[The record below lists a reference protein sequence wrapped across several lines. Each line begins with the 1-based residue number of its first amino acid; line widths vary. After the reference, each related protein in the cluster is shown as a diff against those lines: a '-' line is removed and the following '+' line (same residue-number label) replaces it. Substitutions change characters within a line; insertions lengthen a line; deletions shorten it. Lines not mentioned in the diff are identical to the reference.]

1 MGQRDNAQ
9 NDYFKDK
16 IRFADACNGI
26 LFHGRE
32 VIRPE
37 ELQEADPAIIYYD
50 EKEQL
55 QKVIPDK
62 VCMWKGMIISILG
75 LETQTNV
82 DYSMV
87 LRNMKT
93 EAISYQKQ
101 WLERE
106 KEYRRS
112 GLLGDGEKFEWSEL
126 GKKSKIVPV
135 IMIVVYFGTDKAWD
149 GARSLCDMLDWDKE
163 LEPYITNYK
172 LNLFD
177 YHEYDDFSFFKTENR
192 LIFETL
198 ACSCSKRK
206 MKTFMIS
213 KIKEYE
219 NLDMTSKM
227 LLCDLIG
234 FKNNLRV
241 KEMIKGGIGMCKAI
255 REWEEEAIEI
265 GKEIGKEEMLDTMIN
280 NLMDSLKVSVQEAKR
295 ILQISESGD
304 IKNPA

>member
-16 IRFADACNGI
+16 IRFADACKGI

-32 VIRPE
+32 VIKPE

-50 EKEQL
+50 DKERL
-55 QKVIPDK
+55 QKIIPDK
-62 VCMWKGMIISILG
+62 ICIWKGIIISILG

-93 EAISYQKQ
+93 EAVSYQKQ

-112 GLLGDGEKFEWSEL
+112 GLLKEGEKFEWSVL
-126 GKKSKIVPV
+126 GKESRIVPV
-135 IMIVVYFGTDKAWD
+135 IMIVIYFGTDKAWD
-149 GARSLCDMLDWDKE
+149 GARTLCDMLDLDEE
-163 LEPYITNYK
+163 LEPFITNYK

-198 ACSCSKRK
+198 AFSSSKRK
-206 MKTFMIS
+206 MKAFMMS
-213 KIKEYE
+213 KVKEYE
-219 NLDMTSKM
+219 NLDMTTQM

-234 FKNNLRV
+234 FKNNQKV

-265 GKEIGKEEMLDTMIN
+265 GKEIGKEEMLH
-280 NLMDSLKVSVQEAKR
+280 NLMDSLKVSMQEAKR
-295 ILQISESGD
+295 MLKISETNELES
-304 IKNPA
+304 PA